1 MSTSTIELSKPVLI
15 GAGGLLL
22 LSLFFAAADSGKE
35 ERAKQTQLLTEIQQ
49 KVTGLENK
57 IADQEA
63 QLRQQSESVQIAHSR
78 LEIAE
83 ETMTRLRTRTDEA
96 ERQLA
101 TLRKANAASTHKP
114 ALSVAPAKAPIKT
127 NTTAKK
133 PAPAP
138 VKR

>member
-22 LSLFFAAADSGKE
+22 LGLFFAAGDSGKA
-35 ERAKQTQLLTEIQQ
+35 ERAQLTQALAETQQ

-57 IADQEA
+57 LDEQET
-63 QLRQQSESVQIAHSR
+63 QLRQQSERLKSANNR

-83 ETMTRLRTRTDEA
+83 ETITRLRARADEA
-96 ERQLA
+96 ERQLSV
-101 TLRKANAASTHKP
+101 LRKANTTSHKP
-114 ALSVAPAKAPIKT
+114 TLSVAPTKTAVKA
-127 NTTAKK
+127 NTPAKK